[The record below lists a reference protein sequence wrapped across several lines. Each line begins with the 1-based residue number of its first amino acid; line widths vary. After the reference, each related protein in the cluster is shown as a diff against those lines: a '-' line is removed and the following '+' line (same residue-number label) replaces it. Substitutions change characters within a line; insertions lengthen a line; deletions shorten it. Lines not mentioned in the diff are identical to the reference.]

1 MLSYIDDIITRF
13 GGRYFGSN
21 EEKQA
26 QLYTADILRQYCDKV
41 EVEEFQS
48 ALEAHFQSL
57 KGFCTIYLLVLIL
70 LKVDVRIAGIVGI
83 LNTIFFLGHF
93 VTYRHWLDFLFPK
106 KPSWNVIGDIE
117 PTGEVRDT
125 LIVAGHID
133 SVKEFKWWYR
143 YKQNGAVM
151 TIVASFLISLLG
163 LYSVL
168 AIFIHAD
175 WYGYGWWV
183 FALLSPLLIVLFDMH
198 GDCVVHGAS
207 DNLTGVAMAVEMA
220 KVYSKDR
227 LKHTRLRIIS
237 FGAEE
242 ACLRGAWAYSR
253 DHKEQLLKEKAF
265 LFNLDTIKDLE
276 HLTVGS
282 SETNTL
288 VFYKKKNIKLVQDA
302 FAAVG
307 VPVKTLPL
315 MVGASDASAFHIN
328 GIPAVCVI
336 GMDSGKLDPTY
347 HTRLDVIENINPL
360 ALEAMKKVLIQFI
373 TTWDNK

>member
-1 MLSYIDDIITRF
+1 
-13 GGRYFGSN
+13 
-21 EEKQA
+21 
-26 QLYTADILRQYCDKV
+26 
-41 EVEEFQS
+41 
-48 ALEAHFQSL
+48 
-57 KGFCTIYLLVLIL
+57 
-70 LKVDVRIAGIVGI
+70 
-83 LNTIFFLGHF
+83 
-93 VTYRHWLDFLFPK
+93 
-106 KPSWNVIGDIE
+106 
-117 PTGEVRDT
+117 
-125 LIVAGHID
+125 
-133 SVKEFKWWYR
+133 
-143 YKQNGAVM
+143 M